1 MEEYIKYLE
10 ETKKWINNPN
20 LDEAVKEELLKAL
33 EEEEKETQEKMKAKQ
48 VDRKQYNVEKDW

>member
-1 MEEYIKYLE
+1 MYMMIERKSKTY
-10 ETKKWINNPN
+10 
-20 LDEAVKEELLKAL
+20 